1 MAVSSTWAVQSG
13 AFNSTTWTATS
24 TGGPI
29 GFSYRFGGQALPD
42 YTGDSVLPT
51 AVDVI
56 DQDCECR
63 LRLRDVK
70 QALVIGTKSS
80 LVVIL
85 KTKAGT
91 VTLTFA
97 NMVLVEIAGSQER
110 SQRGYVELVFRHES
124 DDGTTAPLS

>member
-1 MAVSSTWAVQSG
+1 MAVSSTWAVQSA
-13 AFNSTTWTATS
+13 AFNSVTYTATA

-29 GFSYRFGGQALPD
+29 GFSYRHGGQALAD

-56 DQDCECR
+56 DHDCECR
-63 LRLRDVK
+63 VRLRDVK
-70 QALVIGTKSS
+70 QALVLGTKSS

-97 NMVLVEIAGSQER
+97 NMVLVEIAGAQER

-124 DDGTTAPLS
+124 ADGTTAPLA